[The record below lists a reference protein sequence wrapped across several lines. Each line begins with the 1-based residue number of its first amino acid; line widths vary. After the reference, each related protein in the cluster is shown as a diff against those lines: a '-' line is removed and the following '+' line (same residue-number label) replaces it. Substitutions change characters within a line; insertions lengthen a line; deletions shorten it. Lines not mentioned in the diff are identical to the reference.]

1 MPPLEIELPSGLI
14 LQMWPHKAKYSLLG
28 KLLRPAETKQELYRR
43 FANAI
48 RVVNFQAIADLH
60 DVSPDAVATPPVE
73 KKTAPKPHSPRV
85 KAPLPP
91 LTLLP
96 SQEQAKA

>member
-14 LQMWPHKAKYSLLG
+14 LQMWPHKAKYTLLG
-28 KLLRPAETKQELYRR
+28 KLLRPAETKAELYRR

-60 DVSPDAVATPPVE
+60 DVRLDAVPAPVE
-73 KKTAPKPHSPRV
+73 KKTVVKPSAPKT
-85 KAPLPP
+85 KALPP

-96 SQEQAKA
+96 SQEQPKV

>member
-14 LQMWPHKAKYSLLG
+14 LQMWPRKAKYSMLGQLLH
-28 KLLRPAETKQELYRR
+28 PAETKAELYRR
-43 FANAI
+43 FAAAI
-48 RVVNFQAIADLH
+48 RIVNFQAIADLH
-60 DVSPDAVATPPVE
+60 DVRQEGNTTPPVVE
-73 KKTAPKPHSPRV
+73 KKVV
-85 KAPLPP
+85 KAPKLKVLPP